1 MKYLHIELVGFKRFA
16 LNNIERFSMD
26 ITEAVQLIL
35 GTNGSGKSSLMEQIT
50 PLPANHA
57 DFTKQGSK
65 LIKIAHNRHI
75 YALKSIFHP
84 SQKHSF
90 LKDGEE
96 LNEGGTVTVQRELVK
111 HHFGITPD
119 IHELSLGNE
128 TFTDMSPA
136 RRKEWFIQLCDTNY
150 DYAIRVYNKL
160 REKHRDCL
168 GAIKLAKKRLVSESE
183 KLIQDDEEKQLHLEA
198 MQLYECVQFLAEYR
212 KPVEADLDNLEVI
225 QAQLDQTLSSTAK
238 SLNNIHS
245 SIVHFSGKQDD
256 LDSLMIDTEHTLHR
270 SRAIIEKYT
279 NDYHKN
285 QKKIEALQKAEQKT
299 IQEVQETVSFL
310 LKEREALCRNSIMT
324 ESVDQPKLA
333 LDALNAVKLSLIEVF
348 SSIPKNDDRR
358 YSQESYAA
366 TKERLANFQVTKA
379 SLSEKIQ
386 SKSARLKH
394 LLDHKDQ
401 PDLECPKCN
410 HAFSPHYN
418 QTEHERLNKELELLR
433 KELDT
438 FVLPAIASHEESLQG
453 FSEYARLYRQYVQT
467 TSSWPI
473 LKQYWQWLAEQKIIT
488 DDPSKGTYCL
498 SQIEL
503 DLGYHIRIEEIDKQV
518 KEKEQLILSLK
529 DVGGADLK
537 GLVEQNNE
545 LDQLLASETDNLRE
559 HTQKK
564 LRIQSDIKR
573 LTQIKELSTKVTQ
586 IIQKKRTCNK
596 EQIETIRRTE
606 FNAVIRKLHSELA
619 SREHILSGLKQQ
631 KAIVEN
637 IAVQISDLE
646 KEEQALSLLVKQ
658 LSPTEGLIAEGLFG
672 FIRNFVHQMNV
683 FIQKVWTYPLT
694 IQSSAIQEGNSLDM
708 DYKFPLLV
716 QSAENRAADVSK
728 GSVGMKEIVNL
739 AYRLTAMR
747 YLGLQEYPLIL
758 DEWGGAMDEA
768 HRGHA
773 SMVIKS
779 LVEQQVCS
787 QLFMVSHYFAQYGAL
802 SNAEVCVLNN
812 LNITVPVK
820 YNAHVK
826 MS

>member
-16 LNNIERFSMD
+16 LNNIDRFSMD

-65 LIKIAHNRHI
+65 LIKISHNRHI
-75 YALKSIFHP
+75 YTLKSVFYP

-90 LKDGEE
+90 LRDDEE

-111 HHFGITPD
+111 KHFGITPE
-119 IHELSLGNE
+119 IHELALGNE
-128 TFTDMSPA
+128 TFTNMSPA

-150 DYAIRVYNKL
+150 DYAIKVYNKL
-160 REKHRDCL
+160 REKHRDCI

-183 KLIQDDEEKQLHLEA
+183 KLIQDDTERLLHQEA
-198 MQLYECVQFLAEYR
+198 TQLYECVQFLAEYR
-212 KPVEADLDNLEVI
+212 KPIESDLDNLEVI
-225 QAQLDQTLSSTAK
+225 QSQLDHALFSTAK
-238 SLNNIHS
+238 SLSNVHAG
-245 SIVHFSGKQDD
+245 IVNLSGNEYELNTILLEADHGI
-256 LDSLMIDTEHTLHR
+256 SRT
-270 SRAIIEKYT
+270 RAIIEKYT
-279 NDYHKN
+279 YDYQKN
-285 QKKIEALQKAEQKT
+285 QKKIEALQKAEQQT
-299 IQEVQETVSFL
+299 IEEVKSTMVA
-310 LKEREALCRNSIMT
+310 LKREREEFCRNSILS
-324 ESVDQPKLA
+324 EAVGKPKTA
-333 LDALNAVKLSLIEVF
+333 LEALNAVKLSLTEIF
-348 SSIPKNDDRR
+348 SNIPKNDDRR
-358 YSQESYAA
+358 YSQEAYAA
-366 TKERLANFQVTKA
+366 TKEKHASLLVTKA
-379 SLSEKIQ
+379 AALEKLQ
-386 SKSARLKH
+386 SKTARLKH
-394 LLDHKDQ
+394 LQDHKDQ
-401 PDLECPKCN
+401 PGLECPKCS
-410 HAFSPHYN
+410 HQFSPHYN
-418 QTEHERLNKELELLR
+418 EAEHIRLEKEIELLQKELE
-433 KELDT
+433 T
-438 FVLPAIASHEESLQG
+438 FLTPAIASHEETLES
-453 FSEYARLYRQYVQT
+453 FAEYSRLYRQYVQCV
-467 TSSWPI
+467 SAWPI
-473 LKQYWQWLAEQKIIT
+473 LQQYWQWMSEQKIIT
-488 DDPSKGTYCL
+488 DDPRKGIYCL
-498 SQIEL
+498 SKIEA
-503 DLGYHIRIEEIDKQV
+503 DLLYHIRIDEIDV
-518 KEKEQLILSLK
+518 MLKEKELLVLSLK
-529 DVGGADLK
+529 DLGGADLK
-537 GLVEQNNE
+537 SLTEQNNE
-545 LDQLLASETDNLRE
+545 LDVLIAEETD
-559 HTQKK
+559 K
-564 LRIQSDIKR
+564 LRKHSLVKTQAQSDLKR
-573 LTQIKELSTKVTQ
+573 LAQIKQLSEKVHE
-586 IIQKKRTCNK
+586 IIQKKRACNK

-606 FNAVIRKLHSELA
+606 LNGAIRKLHSELA

-637 IAVQISDLE
+637 ITTQIADLE

-672 FIRNFVHQMNV
+672 FIRNFVHQMNT

-694 IQSSAIQEGNSLDM
+694 IQSSTIQEDSGLDM

-716 QSAENRAADVSK
+716 QSAENRASDVSR

-768 HRGHA
+768 HRGQA

-779 LVEQQVCS
+779 LVEQHVCS

-820 YNAHVK
+820 YNTHVK

>member
-1 MKYLHIELVGFKRFA
+1 MKYLHIELVGFKRFS
-16 LNNIERFSMD
+16 LNNIDRFSMT

-50 PLPANHA
+50 PLPANHT
-57 DFTKQGSK
+57 DFSKQGSK
-65 LIKIAHNRHI
+65 VITISHSRHI
-75 YALKSIFHP
+75 YTLKSVFHP

-90 LKDGEE
+90 LRDDEE

-111 HHFGITPD
+111 QHFGITPD
-119 IHELSLGNE
+119 IHELALGNE
-128 TFTDMSPA
+128 TFTGMSPA

-150 DYAIRVYNKL
+150 DYAIKVYNKL

-168 GAIKLAKKRLVSESE
+168 GAIKLAKKRLVTESE

-198 MQLYECVQFLAEYR
+198 TQLYECVQFLAEYR
-212 KPVEADLDNLEVI
+212 KPIEADLDNLEVI
-225 QAQLDQTLSSTAK
+225 QSQLDQSLFATAK
-238 SLNNIHS
+238 SLNDIHS
-245 SIVHFSGKQDD
+245 GIVHFSGSQAD
-256 LDSLMIDTEHTLHR
+256 LAIIVSETEHGI
-270 SRAIIEKYT
+270 SRCRTIIEKYT

-285 QKKIEALQKAEQKT
+285 QKKIEALQKAEEKT
-299 IQEVQETVSFL
+299 IQEVQESLAFL
-310 LKEREALCRNSIMT
+310 LKERDAFCRNSILT
-324 ESVDQPKLA
+324 VPVKQPKLA
-333 LDALNAVKLSLIEVF
+333 LDALNAVKLSLIEIF

-358 YSQESYAA
+358 YSQDAYTA

-386 SKSARLKH
+386 TKSLRLKH

-401 PDLECPKCN
+401 PDLECPKCS
-410 HAFSPHYN
+410 HRFSPHYN
-418 QTEHERLNKELELLR
+418 QAEHERLEKELVLLQ
-433 KELDT
+433 KEMDT
-438 FVLPAIASHEESLQG
+438 FVLPAILSHEESLQG
-453 FSEYARLYRQYVQT
+453 FAEYARLYRQYVQ
-467 TSSWPI
+467 SVSAWPI
-473 LKQYWQWLAEQKIIT
+473 LKQYWEWMAEQKIIT
-488 DDPSKGTYCL
+488 DDPRKGTYCL
-498 SQIEL
+498 SQIDT
-503 DLGYHIRIEEIDKQV
+503 DLNYHIRIEEIDKQL

-537 GLVEQNNE
+537 GLTEQNNE
-545 LDQLLASETDNLRE
+545 LDHLLAIETDNLRQL
-559 HTQKK
+559 TQKK
-564 LRIQSDIKR
+564 TQAYNDCKR
-573 LTQIKELSTKVTQ
+573 LLQISTLTAKVKE
-586 IIQKKRTCNK
+586 IIQKKRTYNK

-619 SREHILSGLKQQ
+619 SREHVLSGLKQQ

-637 IAVQISDLE
+637 ITLQISDLE
-646 KEEQALSLLVKQ
+646 KEEQALSILVKQ

-694 IQSSAIQEGNSLDM
+694 IQSSVIQEGNSLDM

-768 HRGHA
+768 HRGQA

-802 SNAEVCVLNN
+802 SNTEVCVLNN

-820 YNAHVK
+820 YNTHVK
-826 MS
+826 MN